1 MKTEE
6 LKPID
11 TSKYKITETG
21 QVLKMS
27 KEDIMNKI
35 SFALKDPIL
44 QMGFEV
50 ICSKLSRLEKEN
62 AELDCQMNRNKSC
75 YSCANATD
83 RCFRNEIGCPC
94 EKYKSYK
101 DENAEMKAQIKLLT
115 EKVGFWEE
123 QTKLKEAQIEEYD
136 RLNMFD
142 IARTDEL
149 REKAQKQLNKAKEI
163 IKDYMTIAKGS
174 HTTVCG
180 VPEENRTI
188 YALKLNEEAEQ
199 FLNDE
204 MEKSIESS
212 VDHIIEQ
219 NKKKETNLSPDYF
232 LGGW

>member
-1 MKTEE
+1 M
-6 LKPID
+6 
-11 TSKYKITETG
+11 TETERNQIKG
-21 QVLKMS
+21 ALLKCA
-27 KEDIMNKI
+27 EENENKFTLTGHI
-35 SFALKDPIL
+35 VVSSLCKSAVERI
-44 QMGFEV
+44 EE
-50 ICSKLSRLEKEN
+50 LEKEN

-163 IKDYMTIAKGS
+163 IKYLCGMVRELNKPNVQLTDVDYS
-174 HTTVCG
+174 
-180 VPEENRTI
+180 
-188 YALKLNEEAEQ
+188 LSEAEQ
-199 FLNDE
+199 FISE
-204 MEKSIESS
+204 VEE
-212 VDHIIEQ
+212 
-219 NKKKETNLSPDYF
+219 
-232 LGGW
+232 